1 MSVGSISAKGR
12 RMGQSPWVE
21 RLGRAGL
28 VAKGVLYGVVG
39 ILAIKVA
46 LGAREEDPDK
56 EGALRTIAAQPLGTV
71 LLSVLAIGFAGYAA
85 WRLAQALF
93 DRDNEGE
100 GAKGLA
106 KRSGALGK
114 AILYG
119 SLCALTI
126 RKVAG
131 ADSGDGSKE
140 EQATAGV
147 LGLPLG
153 RYLVFAVAAGLIGA
167 ALFNGYRAVTC
178 KFEKSLETERMS
190 EAEERAARGAG
201 VLGHLARFVVFGL
214 IGAFLAQAAWEYEPK
229 EAVGLDGALAK
240 VAQQAYGPWLLGA
253 VAAGLVAY
261 ALYCFVQARYRDV

>member
-12 RMGQSPWVE
+12 RAGQSPWVE

-46 LGAREEDPDK
+46 LGARAEDPDK
-56 EGALRTIAAQPLGTV
+56 EGALRAIAGQPFGKF

-106 KRSGALGK
+106 KRAGAFGKAVVYGALCG
-114 AILYG
+114 
-119 SLCALTI
+119 LTI
-126 RKVAG
+126 ATVAG
-131 ADSGDGSKE
+131 AGGGGGSSEKKT
-140 EQATAGV
+140 TADV

-153 RYLVFAVAAGLIGA
+153 RYLVFAVAAGFIGA
-167 ALFNGYRAVTC
+167 ALFNGYRAITC

-190 EAEERAARGAG
+190 EAEEKAARGVG
-201 VLGHLARFVVFGL
+201 ILGHLARFVVYGL
-214 IGAFLAQAAWEYEPK
+214 IGAFLAQAAWEFEPK
-229 EAVGLDGALAK
+229 EAVGLDGALQK
-240 VAQQAYGPWLLGA
+240 VARQAYGAWLLGA
-253 VAAGLVAY
+253 VAAGLIAY